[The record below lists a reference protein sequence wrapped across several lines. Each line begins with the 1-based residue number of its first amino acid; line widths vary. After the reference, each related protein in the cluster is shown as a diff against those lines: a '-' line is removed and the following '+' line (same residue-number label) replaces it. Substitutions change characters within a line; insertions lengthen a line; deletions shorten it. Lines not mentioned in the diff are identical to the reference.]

1 MLSCADKLAAQWQD
15 FLLLVGRVVLGWIFV
30 FYGWGK
36 LFTIAQYSTTFP
48 GRGLSPWMAYIAV
61 PVEFFVGLA
70 LLLGFATRYSVLI
83 LLFFMLVASFS
94 SHAYWSVPERA
105 ARQSDGALLEEHLDD
120 GRPGAAVHHRS
131 PAASRSIRCWRRS
144 SRLIR
149 SLRRGSAAPERSR

>member
-1 MLSCADKLAAQWQD
+1 MSMQSNSSLPMLSCADKLAAQWQD

-61 PVEFFVGLA
+61 PVEFFVGVA

-94 SHAYWSVPERA
+94 SHAYWSVPSAQRGNQTA
-105 ARQSDGALLEEHLDD
+105 HFWKNISMMGGLLLLFITGPGRFSLDSML
-120 GRPGAAVHHRS
+120 AKKQ
-131 PAASRSIRCWRRS
+131 
-144 SRLIR
+144 
-149 SLRRGSAAPERSR
+149 

>member
-1 MLSCADKLAAQWQD
+1 MSMQSNSSLPMLSCADKLAAQWQD

-61 PVEFFVGLA
+61 PVEFFVGVA

-94 SHAYWSVPERA
+94 SHAYWSVPSAQRGNQTA
-105 ARQSDGALLEEHLDD
+105 HFWKNISMMGGLVLLFITGPGRFSLDSML
-120 GRPGAAVHHRS
+120 AKKQ
-131 PAASRSIRCWRRS
+131 
-144 SRLIR
+144 
-149 SLRRGSAAPERSR
+149 

>member
-1 MLSCADKLAAQWQD
+1 MSMQSNSSLPMLSCTDKLAAQWQD

-61 PVEFFVGLA
+61 PVEFFVGVA

-94 SHAYWSVPERA
+94 SHAYWSVPDAQRGNQTA
-105 ARQSDGALLEEHLDD
+105 HFWKNISMMGGLLLLFITGPGRFSLDSML
-120 GRPGAAVHHRS
+120 AKKQ
-131 PAASRSIRCWRRS
+131 
-144 SRLIR
+144 
-149 SLRRGSAAPERSR
+149 

>member
-1 MLSCADKLAAQWQD
+1 MSMQSNSSLPMLSCADKLAAQWQD

-61 PVEFFVGLA
+61 PVEFFVGVA

-94 SHAYWSVPERA
+94 SHAYWSVPSAQRGN
-105 ARQSDGALLEEHLDD
+105 QSAHFWKNISMMGGLVLLFITGPGRFSLD
-120 GRPGAAVHHRS
+120 
-131 PAASRSIRCWRRS
+131 
-144 SRLIR
+144 
-149 SLRRGSAAPERSR
+149 SLLAKKQ

>member
-1 MLSCADKLAAQWQD
+1 MSMQSNSSLPMLSCADKLAAQWQD

-61 PVEFFVGLA
+61 PAEFFVGVA

-94 SHAYWSVPERA
+94 SHAYWSVPSAQRGNQTA
-105 ARQSDGALLEEHLDD
+105 HFWKNISMMGGLVLLFITGPGRFSLDSML
-120 GRPGAAVHHRS
+120 AKKQ
-131 PAASRSIRCWRRS
+131 
-144 SRLIR
+144 
-149 SLRRGSAAPERSR
+149 

>member
-1 MLSCADKLAAQWQD
+1 MSMQSNSSLPFLSCADKLAAQWQD

-94 SHAYWSVPERA
+94 SHAYWSVPDAQRGNQTA
-105 ARQSDGALLEEHLDD
+105 HFWKNISMMGGLVLLFITGPGRFSLDSILARKQ
-120 GRPGAAVHHRS
+120 
-131 PAASRSIRCWRRS
+131 
-144 SRLIR
+144 
-149 SLRRGSAAPERSR
+149 

>member
-61 PVEFFVGLA
+61 PAEFFVGVA

-94 SHAYWSVPERA
+94 SHAYWSVPSAQRGNQTA
-105 ARQSDGALLEEHLDD
+105 HFWKNISMMGGLLLLFITGPGRFSLDSML
-120 GRPGAAVHHRS
+120 AKKQ
-131 PAASRSIRCWRRS
+131 
-144 SRLIR
+144 
-149 SLRRGSAAPERSR
+149 

>member
-1 MLSCADKLAAQWQD
+1 MDNNSSLPMLSCADRYAAQWQD

-94 SHAYWSVPERA
+94 SHAYWSVPQA
-105 ARQSDGALLEEHLDD
+105 QVGNQTAHFWKNISMMGGLVLLFITGAGRFSLD
-120 GRPGAAVHHRS
+120 AMLAKKS
-131 PAASRSIRCWRRS
+131 
-144 SRLIR
+144 
-149 SLRRGSAAPERSR
+149 